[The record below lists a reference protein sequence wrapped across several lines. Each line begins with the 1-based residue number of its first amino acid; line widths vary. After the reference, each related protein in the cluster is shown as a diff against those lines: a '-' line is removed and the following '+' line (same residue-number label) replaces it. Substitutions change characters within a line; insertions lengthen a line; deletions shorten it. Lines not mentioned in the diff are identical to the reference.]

1 MLKINTLAKDFSAKA
16 VLKEKVLDFSLKDF
30 KGKKIVLYFYP
41 KDMTSGCTSQA
52 NDLTK
57 NYKKL
62 KDKNIE
68 IIGVSKDSPKSHLK
82 FIEKE
87 KIPFYLVSDEG
98 TLINQ
103 KYGVWTEKSMYGKK
117 YFGTKRTTFLIDEN
131 FKIVSIIDKVD
142 TKNHYSQIIDFI
154 ENKIKN

>member
-1 MLKINTLAKDFSAKA
+1 MLKVNNLAKDFYTKA
-16 VLKEKVLDFSLKDF
+16 VLKNEILDFNLKDF

-41 KDMTSGCTSQA
+41 KDMTSGCTFQA

-68 IIGVSKDSPKSHLK
+68 VIGVSKDNVKSHLK
-82 FIEKE
+82 FAEKE
-87 KIPFYLVSDEG
+87 KIPFYLVSDEN

-103 KYGVWTEKSMYGKK
+103 KYGVWIEKSMYGKK

-131 FKIVSIIDKVD
+131 FKIISIIDKVD
-142 TKNHYSQIIDFI
+142 TKNHYNQII
-154 ENKIKN
+154 ENFF

>member
-1 MLKINTLAKDFSAKA
+1 MLKVNNLAKDFSSKA
-16 VLKEKVLDFSLKDF
+16 VLKNEVLDFNLKKL

-41 KDMTSGCTSQA
+41 KDMTSGCTFQA

-68 IIGVSKDSPKSHLK
+68 VIGVSKDNVKSHLK
-82 FIEKE
+82 FAEKE
-87 KIPFYLVSDEG
+87 KIPFYLVSDEN

-103 KYGVWTEKSMYGKK
+103 KYGVWIEKSMYGKK

-131 FKIVSIIDKVD
+131 FKIISIIDKVD
-142 TKNHYSQIIDFI
+142 TKNHYNQII
-154 ENKIKN
+154 ENFF

>member
-1 MLKINTLAKDFSAKA
+1 MLKVNNLAKDFSSKA
-16 VLKEKVLDFSLKDF
+16 VLKNEVLDFNLKKL

-41 KDMTSGCTSQA
+41 KDMTSGCTFQA

-68 IIGVSKDSPKSHLK
+68 VIGVSKDNVKSHLK

-87 KIPFYLVSDEG
+87 KIPFRED
-98 TLINQ
+98 I
-103 KYGVWTEKSMYGKK
+103 
-117 YFGTKRTTFLIDEN
+117 
-131 FKIVSIIDKVD
+131 
-142 TKNHYSQIIDFI
+142 
-154 ENKIKN
+154 

>member
-1 MLKINTLAKDFSAKA
+1 MLKVNNLAKDFSSKA
-16 VLKEKVLDFSLKDF
+16 VLKNEVLDFNLKKL

-62 KDKNIE
+62 KNKNIE
-68 IIGVSKDSPKSHLK
+68 VIGISKDSVKSHLK

-87 KIPFYLVSDEG
+87 KIPFYLVCDEN

-103 KYGVWTEKSMYGKK
+103 KYGVWVEKSMYGKK

-142 TKNHYSQIIDFI
+142 TKNHYNQVI
-154 ENKIKN
+154 EEFSR